1 MLHRLALSSWDS
13 DEARRAFLALCFSL
27 IFLRHSSLCASVSD
41 ACLALSRAFLFCRLS
56 AVVVFLLFILY
67 RNNLLSDCSNFKC
80 ACVTYVTYGDIISNE
95 VHYRLVIELAS
106 LTQHMN
112 FLTTILKIPV
122 ILVRNDS
129 ISSRIKGKDH
139 NCRTATYKQHVY

>member
-1 MLHRLALSSWDS
+1 MLFSYLSETLFS
-13 DEARRAFLALCFSL
+13 LCFSL
-27 IFLRHSSLCASVSD
+27 RSTPSSVSSISLLPFIGCR
-41 ACLALSRAFLFCRLS
+41 CLLIIL
-56 AVVVFLLFILY
+56 LY

-106 LTQHMN
+106 LAQHMN